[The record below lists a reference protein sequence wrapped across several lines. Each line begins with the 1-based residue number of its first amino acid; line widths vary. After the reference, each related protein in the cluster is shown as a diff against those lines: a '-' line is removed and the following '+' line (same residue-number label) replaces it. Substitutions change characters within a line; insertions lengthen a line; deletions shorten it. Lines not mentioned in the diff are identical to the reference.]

1 MPLTVV
7 KKKDKAWKGQKI
19 EEVRSALDKYKNVFV
34 FSVKNLRTDKMQ
46 KVRED
51 WKGSRFFMGKNSVIQ
66 VAFGK
71 TESSEYKDG
80 LAKVSDQLKGHRG
93 ILFTDHSRTEVMKY
107 VLINCLIVSSFLMF
121 VSTGIFATFR
131 LLDLQKLVT
140 LPERLSNWMQVLS
153 RCLTF
158 QWRKDFG
165 NSVWMSH

>member
-1 MPLTVV
+1 
-7 KKKDKAWKGQKI
+7 
-19 EEVRSALDKYKNVFV
+19 
-34 FSVKNLRTDKMQ
+34 
-46 KVRED
+46 
-51 WKGSRFFMGKNSVIQ
+51 MGKNSVIQ

-107 VLINCLIVSSFLMF
+107 VLINCLIVSSFLTF

-153 RCLTF
+153 KCLTF